1 MSGLPK
7 NQHTIEH
14 VTYIKASPTT
24 VWQHITEVDITSFRH
39 PAIFALLGI
48 PKPLRAEIVATGVGG
63 ARIAY
68 FANGRRFSQIITDWQ
83 PPEQYAFTFQPD
95 AGFRVVYL
103 LDLSDGPFQMKAGA
117 YQILPTQDGVRLS
130 LSSQYMKA

>member
-1 MSGLPK
+1 
-7 NQHTIEH
+7 
-14 VTYIKASPTT
+14 
-24 VWQHITEVDITSFRH
+24 
-39 PAIFALLGI
+39 LGI

-130 LSSQYMKA
+130 LSSQYMLEGIRGALLRLPVRLVSGFFQRYLLRGIKANAERQEMTPHV